1 MMAVLT
7 GLTGVLKK
15 MRMRAGGTFI
25 VEPSTGLDPTTK
37 DEASAI
43 CGRNSPGSK
52 LNNNNKQKLADA
64 MKTGLRKCPFR
75 IKSFV
80 AERVRTPCEIVHQS
94 PSASNMMIFSLT
106 LFYQLQSQHRRQLRQ
121 LRHQRQ
127 MLVPSL
133 PTSSI

>member
-1 MMAVLT
+1 MAVLA

-37 DEASAI
+37 DEASAT
-43 CGRNSPGSK
+43 CGRNSPGSQ
-52 LNNNNKQKLADA
+52 LNNSKKQRLAVA
-64 MKTGLRKCPFR
+64 ISAGLRKCSFR

-80 AERVRTPCEIVHQS
+80 AERVRTPSEIVHQS

-106 LFYQLQSQHRRQLRQ
+106 LFYQLHLQHRLQLRQ